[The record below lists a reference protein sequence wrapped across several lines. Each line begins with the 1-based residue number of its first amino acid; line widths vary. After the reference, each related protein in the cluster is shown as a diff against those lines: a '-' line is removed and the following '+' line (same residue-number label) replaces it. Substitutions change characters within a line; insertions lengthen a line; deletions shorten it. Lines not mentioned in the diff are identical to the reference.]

1 MDFMKKTNDLY
12 GHDMGDSAIKE
23 IASII
28 LKVISKE
35 DIAIRYGGDEF
46 VIITNYSSKD
56 LSTKITDEVFSF
68 SSKRNNSLKDN
79 ISIYSLDIPLF
90 VNIHNL
96 HI

>member
-35 DIAIRYGGDEF
+35 DIAICYHYQLFIER
-46 VIITNYSSKD
+46 
-56 LSTKITDEVFSF
+56 SF
-68 SSKRNNSLKDN
+68 YKNN
-79 ISIYSLDIPLF
+79 
-90 VNIHNL
+90 
-96 HI
+96 

>member
-1 MDFMKKTNDLY
+1 MIWVIVLLKK
-12 GHDMGDSAIKE
+12 

-68 SSKRNNSLKDN
+68 FEYPHSTGDYQNKK
-79 ISIYSLDIPLF
+79 
-90 VNIHNL
+90 
-96 HI
+96 

>member
-35 DIAIRYGGDEF
+35 LRF
-46 VIITNYSSKD
+46 VMVVMNLLSLPIIHR
-56 LSTKITDEVFSF
+56 KIFLQ
-68 SSKRNNSLKDN
+68 K
-79 ISIYSLDIPLF
+79 
-90 VNIHNL
+90 
-96 HI
+96 

>member
-35 DIAIRYGGDEF
+35 DIAIRHGGDEF
-46 VIITNYSSKD
+46 VIITNYSSKE

-68 SSKRNNSLKDN
+68 LNTHIPQVIIKIRNDSLN
-79 ISIYSLDIPLF
+79 FFGFY
-90 VNIHNL
+90 V
-96 HI
+96 

>member
-1 MDFMKKTNDLY
+1 MKKTNDLY

-46 VIITNYSSKD
+46 VIIT
-56 LSTKITDEVFSF
+56 TITN
-68 SSKRNNSLKDN
+68 RNIFFRND
-79 ISIYSLDIPLF
+79 F
-90 VNIHNL
+90 
-96 HI
+96 